1 MALSELHLA
10 LIGAGTA
17 GVLIVWGYN
26 VWQDRKHRREADRI
40 FNGSREDALGPGAA
54 ETRDE
59 AAHAPPPVEELRQE
73 PTLSGEADPA
83 PAGEDEQ
90 ADAAA
95 AHDVARVLDE
105 SGGGDEVLADCGDAV
120 ADCIV
125 HFNAGSPLAAPLVFS
140 SQRSWIG
147 DIGKPVT
154 WYARVGDG
162 GAWLALTPASET
174 SHLEWAAG
182 LQLVDRRGAASLAE
196 ISRFCE
202 GVAALAQQ
210 SGATVEELPDL
221 DETVARAA
229 ALDQFCAGVDIQ
241 FVLHV
246 VDASGGTFAGTKLRG
261 LAEAGGMVLEADGIF
276 RSRDAAG
283 GEEFT
288 LASLGAERL
297 DADMLRA
304 LNTHGVTFSID
315 VPRVSDG
322 KEAFERMLGVARQL
336 AAGIGGVLV
345 DAQRAP
351 LADAM
356 IAAIRAKIL
365 ELQQQM
371 RDGGIDPG
379 SPRALRLFS

>member
-10 LIGAGTA
+10 LIGAGTV

-26 VWQDRKHRREADRI
+26 IWQDRKHRQEADRI
-40 FNGSREDALGPGAA
+40 FNGSKEDALGVTATESRA
-54 ETRDE
+54 EDVSPL
-59 AAHAPPPVEELRQE
+59 PPMDTIRQE
-73 PTLSGEADPA
+73 PTLATEAVGDA
-83 PAGEDEQ
+83 T
-90 ADAAA
+90 ADGQQ
-95 AHDVARVLDE
+95 DSPEVAVRPSND
-105 SGGGDEVLADCGDAV
+105 GITGDDEVLADCGDAV
-120 ADCIV
+120 ADCII
-125 HFNAGSPLAAPLVFS
+125 HFNAASPLAAPLVFS
-140 SQRSWIG
+140 AQRNWADG
-147 DIGKPVT
+147 VGKPLT

-182 LQLVDRRGAASLAE
+182 LQLVDRRGAASLAD

-210 SGATVEELPDL
+210 AGATVEDLPDL
-221 DETVARAA
+221 DETEARAA
-229 ALDQFCAGVDIQ
+229 ALDQFCAAVDIQ

-276 RSRDAAG
+276 RARDVAG

-288 LASLGAERL
+288 LACLGAERL
-297 DADMLRA
+297 DAEMLRG

-322 KEAFERMLGVARQL
+322 KEGFERMLGVARQL

-351 LADAM
+351 LSDAM